1 MAEKKKRTSG
11 LLVAA
16 SMLICIASGAVVTQ
30 SSAVPSPLTDHNRP
44 DMIVAEALEDQPI
57 SNALANELETRNP
70 DAVQKEA
77 AEEKQDT
84 AGSSA
89 PSEEEGTSLPEET
102 APPSGSPSEEAE
114 PAEPTE
120 SPAEADAEPE
130 DQAEGPAE
138 VSSAPDPA
146 YQPSAEA
153 GKGTWIYAD
162 STWYYHI
169 GEDNHRGWL
178 YDSDH
183 HIYFF
188 DRTSGGMLTGWQD
201 IDGKRYYFDAD
212 GIMQTGRVR
221 VDGQVYQLLPDGSL
235 KGYNAP
241 VEETAAQEAPAEAAE
256 TTE

>member
-11 LLVAA
+11 LLVAV
-16 SMLICIASGAVVTQ
+16 SMLVCVASGAVVTQ
-30 SSAVPSPLTDHNRP
+30 SSAIPSPLTDHNRP

-70 DAVQKEA
+70 DAAQKETS
-77 AEEKQDT
+77 EENQDT
-84 AGSSA
+84 SESSA
-89 PSEEEGTSLPEET
+89 PAGEET
-102 APPSGSPSEEAE
+102 AAAPPEEESSEQTESPDQ
-114 PAEPTE
+114 TE
-120 SPAEADAEPE
+120 SPAETASEPE
-130 DQAEGPAE
+130 DQTEEPSE
-138 VSSAPDPA
+138 VSSAADTD

-169 GEDNHRGWL
+169 GEDNYHGWL

-201 IDGKRYYFDAD
+201 IDGRRYYFDAD

-241 VEETAAQEAPAEAAE
+241 VEEPASQETPSE